1 MKNVQKMAHFAFT
14 IVNTNA
20 AVRARWTHK
29 WPVSNGAKR
38 SQTVFVENKWR
49 SLVLPSEKSDGWI
62 HFPVSKSF
70 CDGWIISI
78 DEIWPQNFDEGKWA
92 RSRHAKFFFRDK
104 YPTCDV
110 SFHSFNRRTI
120 IFFFHS
126 TIPRIRSNDITYDV
140 QLGRCSSNEN
150 SLKIAAIRNFVFCY
164 FPIQLELCLFSSLDP
179 FVATY
184 FFLIFL
190 SDANHFT
197 SDCFEFLLKLISPD
211 SKWQRSK
218 NENKCLWS
226 RNR

>member
-1 MKNVQKMAHFAFT
+1 MDEFIFRCRNPSAMAESYPST
-14 IVNTNA
+14 RYDRRIST
-20 AVRARWTHK
+20 K
-29 WPVSNGAKR
+29 
-38 SQTVFVENKWR
+38 ENE
-49 SLVLPSEKSDGWI
+49 LVLGTL
-62 HFPVSKSF
+62 
-70 CDGWIISI
+70 
-78 DEIWPQNFDEGKWA
+78 N
-92 RSRHAKFFFRDK
+92 FFFRDK

-211 SKWQRSK
+211 SK
-218 NENKCLWS
+218 
-226 RNR
+226 